1 MLVRDRMTKN
11 PYTIQASAGI
21 TELMGLIR
29 EKNLKRVP
37 VLDGEKVVGMISTSD
52 IDKVSPT
59 KATSLSV
66 FEINYLLS
74 KVQVKDAMKR
84 NFIAI
89 SPDELVEDAAVEM
102 RAARVSAV
110 PVVDNGKLVG
120 IMTESDLFD
129 ALIDVLGARQ
139 IGTRFVVST
148 KDKGGVL
155 SEVSTIISNHGVNI
169 LHLAVVRHEGK
180 DDASADMILR
190 VDSLEVEEILQEIE
204 AKGYSVS
211 GVMKNRG

>member
-1 MLVRDRMTKN
+1 M
-11 PYTIQASAGI
+11 
-21 TELMGLIR
+21 
-29 EKNLKRVP
+29 
-37 VLDGEKVVGMISTSD
+37 
-52 IDKVSPT
+52 
-59 KATSLSV
+59 
-66 FEINYLLS
+66 
-74 KVQVKDAMKR
+74 
-84 NFIAI
+84 
-89 SPDELVEDAAVEM
+89 
-102 RAARVSAV
+102 
-110 PVVDNGKLVG
+110 
-120 IMTESDLFD
+120 FD
-129 ALIDVLGARQ
+129 ALIDVLGSRL